1 MGHSHTNTHK
11 FKSLKKAGSSR
22 YIFRNEID
30 STYFQDDIAY
40 VDFKDLPRRTV
51 CDKLLPDKAFEIA
64 KNIKYDEYQPGLAS
78 VVYKFFDKTA
88 GDTIT
93 HSEKEISENQKL
105 VNGLH
110 KSFNRKFE
118 NYNYF
123 IEIKFWVQIFQRCS

>member
-1 MGHSHTNTHK
+1 MS
-11 FKSLKKAGSSR
+11 
-22 YIFRNEID
+22 
-30 STYFQDDIAY
+30 
-40 VDFKDLPRRTV
+40 
-51 CDKLLPDKAFEIA
+51 DKLLPDKAFEIA

>member
-64 KNIKYDEYQPGLAS
+64 KNISMMNINL
-78 VVYKFFDKTA
+78 
-88 GDTIT
+88 
-93 HSEKEISENQKL
+93 
-105 VNGLH
+105 GLH
-110 KSFNRKFE
+110 QWSTNFLIRRLEIQLLIQKKKSLKIKNWSMDYINLSIE
-118 NYNYF
+118 NLKT
-123 IEIKFWVQIFQRCS
+123 IIILSR

>member
-64 KNIKYDEYQPGLAS
+64 KNIKYDEYQPGLAL
-78 VVYKFFDKTA
+78 VVYKVFDKTT

-93 HSEKEISENQKL
+93 HSEKESLKIKSWSMDYINLSIENLKTIIIL
-105 VNGLH
+105 
-110 KSFNRKFE
+110 SR
-118 NYNYF
+118 
-123 IEIKFWVQIFQRCS
+123 